1 MFFCFRTTLVDKRC
15 VWPKGVRI
23 EEYKGEVCFILFV
36 CFYSFTVHLSDSKP
50 NSFLSSKLY
59 SKRVDGVRA
68 WRGGGGGKGVLL
80 GIFGGGVSPGPPN
93 ADPI

>member
-23 EEYKGEVCFILFV
+23 EEYKAEVCFILFV

-68 WRGGGGGKGVLL
+68 WRGGGGERGT
-80 GIFGGGVSPGPPN
+80 PGN
-93 ADPI
+93 FWWGCVARTSKC